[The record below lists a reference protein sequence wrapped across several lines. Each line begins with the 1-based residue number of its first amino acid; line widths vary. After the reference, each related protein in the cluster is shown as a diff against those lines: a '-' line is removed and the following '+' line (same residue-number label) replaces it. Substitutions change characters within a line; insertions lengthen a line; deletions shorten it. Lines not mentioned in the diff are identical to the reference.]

1 MSEVVY
7 ASSVGGIVW
16 GSMCVCGGCSVGVN
30 VCVWGL
36 QCGGYNVGGQC
47 VCVGIAVWGVQCG
60 GTMWGYM
67 HYWGSILYEV
77 VVLVDTPL
85 KDGVDVL

>member
-1 MSEVVY
+1 M
-7 ASSVGGIVW
+7 
-16 GSMCVCGGCSVGVN
+16 
-30 VCVWGL
+30 
-36 QCGGYNVGGQC
+36 GGQC
-47 VCVGIAVWGVQCG
+47 VCVGVAVWGYNVCV
-60 GTMWGYM
+60 WV